1 MQLFKLDKNR
11 NITQGKPVV
20 LLLKCPVCNKLRH
33 KTNPMYIWDIKRNW
47 NELVSQKDLIN
58 AQNINLCCD
67 KELEYYIGENLA
79 REVITF

>member
-11 NITQGKPVV
+11 DITQGKPIA
-20 LLLKCPVCNKLRH
+20 LLLKCPVCNKLRN

-58 AQNINLCCD
+58 AQDINLCCKKD
-67 KELEYYIGENLA
+67 LEYYIGKKIA
-79 REVITF
+79 REVIFS